1 MNDHTFYRNNKMSI
15 TLEEIIKKFNSFEEF
30 EREFSDEFLNL
41 DNQIGDYLS
50 ELLYKYDK
58 KASVVSIDA
67 KQSASYLGNIINGRK
82 NNPRRDVLIC
92 ICLTIGTTFDEVQYL
107 LKYAGKNPLYVR
119 NKRDVIIWFGFMKHE
134 NLDTV
139 NSNLVNRGLTPL
151 YKDQ

>member
-67 KQSASYLGNIINGRK
+67 KQSASYLGNIINGK
-82 NNPRRDVLIC
+82 KI
-92 ICLTIGTTFDEVQYL
+92 IQDEM
-107 LKYAGKNPLYVR
+107 
-119 NKRDVIIWFGFMKHE
+119 F
-134 NLDTV
+134 
-139 NSNLVNRGLTPL
+139 
-151 YKDQ
+151 